1 MMFISMDLKT
11 LNIIEKIVLLVLI
24 IITIFYREYYLIVIL
39 SLIELFIIIYRGYN
53 DNNKEYNDT
62 CKIFESY
69 KKLKGNGELKSYTMS
84 MDEINKSLDEIQK
97 DLNEMQ
103 EVFKSLEEYH
113 NGK

>member
-1 MMFISMDLKT
+1 MILYLMMFISMDLKT

-24 IITIFYREYYLIVIL
+24 IITIFYRKYYLIVIL

-53 DNNKEYNDT
+53 DNNKE
-62 CKIFESY
+62 
-69 KKLKGNGELKSYTMS
+69 LKNHPMS

-103 EVFKSLEEYH
+103 EVFESLEEYH